1 MQHPA
6 FSHPDPVWLHV
17 SSVRPQCVCVITHV
31 ALVDALGRHVGLF
44 FIAEYVHGMHFVH
57 ESYKFLVGM
66 ELLSSLNFTVTFDQ
80 WTLLLT
86 YLVNILRSQQML
98 VASILSF
105 KLITILSFNKTVH
118 RCI

>member
-66 ELLSSLNFTVTFDQ
+66 ELLSSLNFTVTF
-80 WTLLLT
+80 TLAGLQAISFGTERDVAVLEVT
-86 YLVNILRSQQML
+86 CYVLV
-98 VASILSF
+98 
-105 KLITILSFNKTVH
+105 
-118 RCI
+118 